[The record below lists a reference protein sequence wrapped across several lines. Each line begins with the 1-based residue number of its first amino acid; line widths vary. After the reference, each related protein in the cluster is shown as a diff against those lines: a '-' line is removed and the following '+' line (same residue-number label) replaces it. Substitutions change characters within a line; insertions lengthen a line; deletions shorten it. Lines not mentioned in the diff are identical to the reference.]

1 MVLTVWL
8 CSAWSASVWACWY
21 VPALNDPG
29 TDRRERLT
37 RQLADIDQRTAR
49 QVAAIE
55 AGVDPVLVGER
66 IRALKA
72 ERHETETALAT
83 LDLEQRQ
90 RTVVDLDHA
99 YAILGGLPDLSRPLA
114 EADPELR
121 RQIYERFQFSV
132 ELDRNK
138 PEVRMKALVSTASW
152 KPTTLRTLPRHGR
165 R

>member
-1 MVLTVWL
+1 
-8 CSAWSASVWACWY
+8 VWACWY
-21 VPALNDPG
+21 APALNDPG
-29 TDRRERLT
+29 TDQRERLT

-55 AGVDPVLVGER
+55 AGVDPV
-66 IRALKA
+66 
-72 ERHETETALAT
+72 TETALAT

-99 YAILGGLPDLSRPLA
+99 CAILGGLPDLSRPLA

-138 PEVRMKALVSTASW
+138 PEVRMKALVSTAFLEANDLEDLAAVMV
-152 KPTTLRTLPRHGR
+152 PIRA
-165 R
+165 